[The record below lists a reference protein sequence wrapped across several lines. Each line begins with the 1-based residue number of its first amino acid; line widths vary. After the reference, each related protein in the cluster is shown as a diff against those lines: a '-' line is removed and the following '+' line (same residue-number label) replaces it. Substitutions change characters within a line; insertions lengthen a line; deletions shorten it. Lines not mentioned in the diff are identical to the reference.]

1 MHLRSP
7 LLSAVAVFAVV
18 SAAVAR
24 TVGAQS
30 LVPIPTR
37 TYIGINPVGLP
48 FDIAT
53 VEVETAVAPGI
64 TVGGTGSYIDVGD
77 PKFTTGEFKVRYYP
91 GEVVL
96 RDFSVGATVGFTHFS
111 NKVDVTT
118 PNGAGQ
124 ARETLDAPTVGII
137 VDYNWLYGRQQH
149 FLIGTGIGAKRVLA
163 SAGERDR
170 VDIDRAIF
178 TLRLIVGFAF

>member
-1 MHLRSP
+1 MHLRSQ
-7 LLSAVAVFAVV
+7 LLSVVVFSALA
-18 SAAVAR
+18 SAAAVQP
-24 TVGAQS
+24 VSAQS

-53 VEVETAVAPGI
+53 VELETAVAPGI
-64 TVGGTGSYIDVGD
+64 TLGGTGSYIDVGD

-111 NKVDVTT
+111 NKVDLTT
-118 PNGAGQ
+118 PGGPTQ
-124 ARETLDAPTVGII
+124 SRETLDAPTVGII

-170 VDIDRAIF
+170 VDIDRAVF